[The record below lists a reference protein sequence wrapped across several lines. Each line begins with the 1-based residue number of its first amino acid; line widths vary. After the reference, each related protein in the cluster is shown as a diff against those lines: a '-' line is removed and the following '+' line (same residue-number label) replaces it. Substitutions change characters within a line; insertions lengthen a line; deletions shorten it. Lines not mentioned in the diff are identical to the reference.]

1 MEKLIL
7 KAIYKQFLG
16 SKDSFMLYKV
26 KCKMDCSSSEKDER
40 EVNDLTSDSGWW
52 DSVVWQGWE
61 RSVREV

>member
-40 EVNDLTSDSGWW
+40 EVNDLTSDSGW
-52 DSVVWQGWE
+52 
-61 RSVREV
+61 